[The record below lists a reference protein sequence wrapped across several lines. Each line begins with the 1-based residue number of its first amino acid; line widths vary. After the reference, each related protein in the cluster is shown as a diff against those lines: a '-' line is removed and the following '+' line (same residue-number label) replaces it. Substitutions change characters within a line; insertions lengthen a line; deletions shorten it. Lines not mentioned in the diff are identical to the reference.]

1 MPARRAVTPRTRRRA
16 PMSPPP
22 TPSVAPRPPP
32 LPRLPFLRAL
42 SSSASLVG
50 ASRAPRLAG
59 PSRCIAPPWAP
70 RRFHAWQRGSRT
82 TPARHVTT
90 AGVRSEGTTIAAKCP
105 CAPEGLTPRRLGCAS
120 SPSAC
125 PLRPKP
131 CQPRV
136 RRVPHR
142 TSACFRDSAR
152 PCLSFSAGGRECV
165 RGRQRTLLGFVDF
178 PASFA
183 GSVRRFCWK
192 ATGRPP
198 SAKPANKFAKSARR
212 FCPSSSRGFCLL
224 SRVFLTY

>member
-1 MPARRAVTPRTRRRA
+1 MARRAATPRTRRRA

-82 TPARHVTT
+82 TPARHVAA
-90 AGVRSEGTTIAAKCP
+90 AGVRLEETIPSQRNVRAPQKDSPPDAFAVRRPGRPARRPCP
-105 CAPEGLTPRRLGCAS
+105 S
-120 SPSAC
+120 
-125 PLRPKP
+125 RPKP

-142 TSACFRDSAR
+142 T
-152 PCLSFSAGGRECV
+152 PP
-165 RGRQRTLLGFVDF
+165 
-178 PASFA
+178 PASA
-183 GSVRRFCWK
+183 IL
-192 ATGRPP
+192 
-198 SAKPANKFAKSARR
+198 
-212 FCPSSSRGFCLL
+212 RGLAC
-224 SRVFLTY
+224 RVFCRGA